1 MNQKRIAAI
10 LALTSLSLGGCG
22 GGVRSTLPS
31 LASAGTY
38 GAPAATGSGKIEHVV
53 YIVQENRSFDDM
65 FEGYPGADTVSSG
78 KTTTGQK
85 VELATGEPEDVVRD
99 RPFGALDVQCV

>member
-53 YIVQENRSFDDM
+53 LGVLQMPLSLRLLRKERAGRLIVGSVRFDGDDLPL
-65 FEGYPGADTVSSG
+65 GIA
-78 KTTTGQK
+78 QRR
-85 VELATGEPEDVVRD
+85 ELSPKGSQYR
-99 RPFGALDVQCV
+99 G